1 MVVSQE
7 YPKNSEGHKIQLG
20 CITDKTIQMA
30 WKSLTSWWSDDR
42 FKKGIFHNSCFLGK
56 YRLIANFL
64 FFIFQCFVNEVF

>member
-42 FKKGIFHNSCFLGK
+42 FKKG
-56 YRLIANFL
+56 L
-64 FFIFQCFVNEVF
+64 FITHVFREI

>member
-42 FKKGIFHNSCFLGK
+42 FKKD
-56 YRLIANFL
+56 
-64 FFIFQCFVNEVF
+64 FFITHVFREI